1 LKDKDKKATQPLS
14 MRLTRS
20 ERSELIVEAI
30 ITMSLIFFLYLS
42 ALLIYRQAIDYKLN
56 FFGLD
61 TTLRHML
68 GLTRQQIIVS
78 VYIFSLAS
86 CVVAIFVT
94 NWRVKRR
101 INQMKLAHILDYL
114 KYIAQGHYEIRIP
127 QTDLGEMD
135 EVVSSI
141 NHLVDSTVR
150 AIEEERKIEKSK
162 DELITN
168 IGHDIRTP
176 LTSVIGY
183 LGLIENQQYHSQE
196 ELARYAHVAYRKA
209 QQMQSLVQDLF
220 TYTATRQTTTEIRP
234 VQVQVLRFM
243 EQLVADFELSAREK
257 TIELRLDI
265 RPKNLVASF
274 DVDKMARV
282 FHNLLSNAL
291 KYGIG
296 AHYIELLAYQEEDY
310 IYFKVKNDGQPL
322 DQSELEDIFQRS
334 YRADQSRS
342 ANQPGTGL
350 GLAIVRNIVELHHGR
365 VYAEVDGQETIF
377 TIEIPQ
383 KSPQQ

>member
-1 LKDKDKKATQPLS
+1 MKDKDKKTPQPLS

-20 ERSELIVEAI
+20 ERSELVVEAI

-86 CVVAIFVT
+86 CVVAILVT

-101 INQMKLAHILDYL
+101 INQMKLTHILDYL

-196 ELARYAHVAYRKA
+196 ELERYAHVAYRKA

-220 TYTATRQTTTEIRP
+220 TYTATRQTTTEISP

-322 DQSELEDIFQRS
+322 DKNELEDIFQRS

-365 VYAEVDGQETIF
+365 VYAEVEGKETIF

>member
-1 LKDKDKKATQPLS
+1 

-20 ERSELIVEAI
+20 ERSELVVEAI

-86 CVVAIFVT
+86 CVVAILVT

-220 TYTATRQTTTEIRP
+220 TYTATRQTTTEISP

-296 AHYIELLAYQEEDY
+296 AHYIELLAYQEANY

-365 VYAEVDGQETIF
+365 VYAEVEGKETIF

>member
-1 LKDKDKKATQPLS
+1 

-20 ERSELIVEAI
+20 ERSELVVEAI

-296 AHYIELLAYQEEDY
+296 AHYIELLAYQEANY

>member
-1 LKDKDKKATQPLS
+1 

-20 ERSELIVEAI
+20 ERSELVVEAI

-86 CVVAIFVT
+86 CVVAILVT

-101 INQMKLAHILDYL
+101 INQMKLTHILDYL

-220 TYTATRQTTTEIRP
+220 TYTATRQTTTEISP

-322 DQSELEDIFQRS
+322 DKNELEDIFQRS

-365 VYAEVDGQETIF
+365 VYAEVEGKETIF

>member
-1 LKDKDKKATQPLS
+1 

-20 ERSELIVEAI
+20 ERSELVVEAI

-86 CVVAIFVT
+86 CVVAILVT

>member
-1 LKDKDKKATQPLS
+1 MKDKDKKATQPLS

-20 ERSELIVEAI
+20 ERSELVVEAI

-86 CVVAIFVT
+86 CVVAILVT

-101 INQMKLAHILDYL
+101 INQMKLAHVLDYL

-220 TYTATRQTTTEIRP
+220 TYTATRQTTTEISP

-365 VYAEVDGQETIF
+365 VYAEVEGKETIF

>member
-1 LKDKDKKATQPLS
+1 

-30 ITMSLIFFLYLS
+30 ITMSLIFLLYLS

-78 VYIFSLAS
+78 VYIFSLVS
-86 CVVAIFVT
+86 CVVAVIVT

-141 NHLVDSTVR
+141 NHLVDSTVK

-209 QQMQSLVQDLF
+209 QQMQSLVHDLF

-243 EQLVADFELSAREK
+243 EQLVADFELNAREK
-257 TIELRLDI
+257 AIELRLDI
-265 RPKNLVASF
+265 RPQNLLASF

-291 KYGIG
+291 KYGAG

-322 DQSELEDIFQRS
+322 DKSELEDIFQRS

-365 VYAEVDGQETIF
+365 VYAEVEGKETIF

>member
-1 LKDKDKKATQPLS
+1 MKDKDKKATQPLS

-20 ERSELIVEAI
+20 ERSELVVEAI

-86 CVVAIFVT
+86 CVVAILVT

-220 TYTATRQTTTEIRP
+220 TYTATRQTTTEISP

-257 TIELRLDI
+257 TIDLRLDI

-365 VYAEVDGQETIF
+365 VYAEVEGKETIF

>member
-1 LKDKDKKATQPLS
+1 

-20 ERSELIVEAI
+20 ERSELVVEAI

-86 CVVAIFVT
+86 CVVAILVT

-101 INQMKLAHILDYL
+101 INQMKLTHILDYL

-220 TYTATRQTTTEIRP
+220 TYTATRQTTTEISP

-322 DQSELEDIFQRS
+322 DKSELEDIFQRS

-365 VYAEVDGQETIF
+365 VYAEVEGKETIF

>member
-1 LKDKDKKATQPLS
+1 

-30 ITMSLIFFLYLS
+30 ITMSLIFLLYLS

-86 CVVAIFVT
+86 CVVAILVT

-101 INQMKLAHILDYL
+101 INQMKLAHVLDYL

-220 TYTATRQTTTEIRP
+220 TYTATRQTTTEISP

-257 TIELRLDI
+257 TIDLRLDI

-365 VYAEVDGQETIF
+365 VYAEVEGKETIF

>member
-1 LKDKDKKATQPLS
+1 

-86 CVVAIFVT
+86 CVVAILVT

-220 TYTATRQTTTEIRP
+220 TYTATRQTTTEISP

-296 AHYIELLAYQEEDY
+296 AHYIELLAYQEADY

-365 VYAEVDGQETIF
+365 VYAEVEGKETIF

>member
-1 LKDKDKKATQPLS
+1 

-220 TYTATRQTTTEIRP
+220 TYTATRQTTTEISP

-291 KYGIG
+291 KYGAG

-322 DQSELEDIFQRS
+322 DKTELEDIFQRS

-365 VYAEVDGQETIF
+365 VYAEVEGKETIF

>member
-1 LKDKDKKATQPLS
+1 

-20 ERSELIVEAI
+20 ERSELVVEAI

-86 CVVAIFVT
+86 CVVAILVT

-220 TYTATRQTTTEIRP
+220 TYTATRQTTTEISP

-296 AHYIELLAYQEEDY
+296 AHYIELLAYQEADY

-365 VYAEVDGQETIF
+365 AYAEVEGKETIF

>member
-1 LKDKDKKATQPLS
+1 

-20 ERSELIVEAI
+20 ERSELVVEAI

-86 CVVAIFVT
+86 CVVAILVT

-220 TYTATRQTTTEIRP
+220 TYTATRQTTTEISP

-310 IYFKVKNDGQPL
+310 IYFKGKNDGQPL
-322 DQSELEDIFQRS
+322 DKSELEDIFQRS

-365 VYAEVDGQETIF
+365 VYAEVEGKETIF

>member
-1 LKDKDKKATQPLS
+1 

-30 ITMSLIFFLYLS
+30 ITMSLIFLLYLS

-86 CVVAIFVT
+86 CVVAILVT

-141 NHLVDSTVR
+141 NHLVDSTVK

-243 EQLVADFELSAREK
+243 EQLVADFELNAREK
-257 TIELRLDI
+257 AIELRLDI
-265 RPKNLVASF
+265 RPQNLLASF

-291 KYGIG
+291 KYGAG

-310 IYFKVKNDGQPL
+310 IYFKVKNDGQAL
-322 DQSELEDIFQRS
+322 DKTELEDIFQRS

-365 VYAEVDGQETIF
+365 VYATVEGKETIF

>member
-1 LKDKDKKATQPLS
+1 

-20 ERSELIVEAI
+20 ERSELVVEAI

-86 CVVAIFVT
+86 CVVAILVT

-220 TYTATRQTTTEIRP
+220 TYTATRQTTTEISP

-365 VYAEVDGQETIF
+365 VYAELEGKETIF

>member
-1 LKDKDKKATQPLS
+1 

-20 ERSELIVEAI
+20 ERSELVVEAI

-86 CVVAIFVT
+86 CVVAILIT

-220 TYTATRQTTTEIRP
+220 TYTATRQTTTEISP

-322 DQSELEDIFQRS
+322 DKNELEDIFQRS

-365 VYAEVDGQETIF
+365 VYAEVEGKETIF

>member
-1 LKDKDKKATQPLS
+1 

-20 ERSELIVEAI
+20 ERSELVVEAI

-86 CVVAIFVT
+86 CVVAILIT

-101 INQMKLAHILDYL
+101 INQMKLTHILDYL

-196 ELARYAHVAYRKA
+196 ELERYAHVAYRKA

-220 TYTATRQTTTEIRP
+220 TYTATRQTTTEISP

-322 DQSELEDIFQRS
+322 DKNELEDIFQRS

-365 VYAEVDGQETIF
+365 VYAEVEGKETIF

>member
-1 LKDKDKKATQPLS
+1 MKDKDKKAPQPLS

-20 ERSELIVEAI
+20 ERSELVVEAI

-86 CVVAIFVT
+86 CVVAILVT

-296 AHYIELLAYQEEDY
+296 AHYIELLAYQEADY

-322 DQSELEDIFQRS
+322 DQNELEDIFQRS

>member
-1 LKDKDKKATQPLS
+1 

-20 ERSELIVEAI
+20 ERSELVVEAI

-86 CVVAIFVT
+86 CVVAILVT

-150 AIEEERKIEKSK
+150 AIEEERRIEKSK

-220 TYTATRQTTTEIRP
+220 TYTATRQTTTEISP

-365 VYAEVDGQETIF
+365 VYAEVEGKETIF

>member
-1 LKDKDKKATQPLS
+1 

-20 ERSELIVEAI
+20 ERSELVVEAI

-86 CVVAIFVT
+86 CVVAILVT

-265 RPKNLVASF
+265 RPKNLMASF

-296 AHYIELLAYQEEDY
+296 AHYIELLAYQEADY

-322 DQSELEDIFQRS
+322 DQSEVEDIFQRS

-365 VYAEVDGQETIF
+365 VYAEVEGKETIF

>member
-1 LKDKDKKATQPLS
+1 

-20 ERSELIVEAI
+20 ERSELVVEAI

-220 TYTATRQTTTEIRP
+220 TYTATRQTTTEISP

-296 AHYIELLAYQEEDY
+296 AHYIELLAYQEADY

-365 VYAEVDGQETIF
+365 VYAEVEGKETIF

>member
-1 LKDKDKKATQPLS
+1 

-220 TYTATRQTTTEIRP
+220 TYTATRQTTTEISP

-282 FHNLLSNAL
+282 FHNVLSNAL

-296 AHYIELLAYQEEDY
+296 AHYIELLAYQEADY

-365 VYAEVDGQETIF
+365 VYAEVEGKETIF

>member
-1 LKDKDKKATQPLS
+1 MKDKDKKATQPLS

-86 CVVAIFVT
+86 CVVAILVT

-220 TYTATRQTTTEIRP
+220 TYTATRQTTTEISP

-365 VYAEVDGQETIF
+365 VYAEVEGKETIF

>member
-1 LKDKDKKATQPLS
+1 MKDKDKKATQPLS

-20 ERSELIVEAI
+20 ERSELVVEAI

-86 CVVAIFVT
+86 CVVAILVT

-101 INQMKLAHILDYL
+101 INQMKLAHVLDYL

-220 TYTATRQTTTEIRP
+220 TYTATRQTTTEISP

-257 TIELRLDI
+257 TIDLRLDI

-350 GLAIVRNIVELHHGR
+350 GLAIVRNILELHHGR
-365 VYAEVDGQETIF
+365 VYAEVEGKETIF

>member
-1 LKDKDKKATQPLS
+1 

-20 ERSELIVEAI
+20 ERSELVVEAI

-94 NWRVKRR
+94 NWRVNRR

-114 KYIAQGHYEIRIP
+114 KYIAQGPYEIRIP

-220 TYTATRQTTTEIRP
+220 TYTATRQTTTEISP

-365 VYAEVDGQETIF
+365 VYAEVEGKETIF

>member
-1 LKDKDKKATQPLS
+1 

-20 ERSELIVEAI
+20 ERSELVVEAI

-86 CVVAIFVT
+86 CVVAILIT

-220 TYTATRQTTTEIRP
+220 TYTATRQTTTEISP

-310 IYFKVKNDGQPL
+310 IYFKVKNDGNRL
-322 DQSELEDIFQRS
+322 IRTS
-334 YRADQSRS
+334 
-342 ANQPGTGL
+342 
-350 GLAIVRNIVELHHGR
+350 
-365 VYAEVDGQETIF
+365 
-377 TIEIPQ
+377 
-383 KSPQQ
+383 

>member
-1 LKDKDKKATQPLS
+1 
-14 MRLTRS
+14 MHLTRS
-20 ERSELIVEAI
+20 ERSELVVEAI

-220 TYTATRQTTTEIRP
+220 TYTATRQTTTEISP

-365 VYAEVDGQETIF
+365 VYAEVEGKETIF

>member
-1 LKDKDKKATQPLS
+1 MKDKDKKSPQRLS

-30 ITMSLIFFLYLS
+30 ITMSLIFLLYLS

-86 CVVAIFVT
+86 CVVAILVT

-141 NHLVDSTVR
+141 NHLVDSTVK

-243 EQLVADFELSAREK
+243 EQLVADFELNAREK
-257 TIELRLDI
+257 AIELRLDI
-265 RPKNLVASF
+265 RPQNLLASF

-291 KYGIG
+291 KYGAG

-322 DQSELEDIFQRS
+322 DKSELEDIFQRS

-365 VYAEVDGQETIF
+365 VYATVEGKETIF

-383 KSPQQ
+383 KSPQ

>member
-1 LKDKDKKATQPLS
+1 

-20 ERSELIVEAI
+20 ERSELVVEAI

-86 CVVAIFVT
+86 CVVAILVT

-141 NHLVDSTVR
+141 NHLVESTVR

-220 TYTATRQTTTEIRP
+220 TYTATRQTTTEISP

-365 VYAEVDGQETIF
+365 VYAEVEGKETIF

>member
-1 LKDKDKKATQPLS
+1 

-20 ERSELIVEAI
+20 ERSELVVEAI

-86 CVVAIFVT
+86 CVVAILVT

-220 TYTATRQTTTEIRP
+220 TYTATRQTTTEISP

-243 EQLVADFELSAREK
+243 VQLVADFELSAREK

-365 VYAEVDGQETIF
+365 VYAEVEGKKTIF

>member
-1 LKDKDKKATQPLS
+1 

-20 ERSELIVEAI
+20 ERSELVVEAI

-86 CVVAIFVT
+86 CVVAILVT

-220 TYTATRQTTTEIRP
+220 TYTATRQTTTEISP

-310 IYFKVKNDGQPL
+310 IYFKVKNGGQPL
-322 DQSELEDIFQRS
+322 DKSELEDIFQRS

-365 VYAEVDGQETIF
+365 VYAEVEGKETIF

>member
-1 LKDKDKKATQPLS
+1 

-20 ERSELIVEAI
+20 ERSELVVEAI

-86 CVVAIFVT
+86 CVVAILVT

-141 NHLVDSTVR
+141 NHLVESTVR

-220 TYTATRQTTTEIRP
+220 TYTATRQTTTEISP

-322 DQSELEDIFQRS
+322 DKNELEDIFQRS

-365 VYAEVDGQETIF
+365 VYAEVEGKETIF

>member
-1 LKDKDKKATQPLS
+1 

-30 ITMSLIFFLYLS
+30 ITMSLIFLLYLS

-86 CVVAIFVT
+86 CVVAILVT

-101 INQMKLAHILDYL
+101 INQMKLAHVLDYL

-141 NHLVDSTVR
+141 NHLVDSTVK

-243 EQLVADFELSAREK
+243 EQLVADFELNAREK
-257 TIELRLDI
+257 AIELRLDI
-265 RPKNLVASF
+265 RPQNLLASF

-291 KYGIG
+291 KYGAG

-322 DQSELEDIFQRS
+322 DKSELEDIFQRS

-365 VYAEVDGQETIF
+365 VYATVEGKETIF

>member
-1 LKDKDKKATQPLS
+1 MKDKDKKATQPLS

-220 TYTATRQTTTEIRP
+220 TYTATRQTTTEISP

-365 VYAEVDGQETIF
+365 VYAEVEGKETIF

>member
-20 ERSELIVEAI
+20 ERSELVVEAI

>member
-1 LKDKDKKATQPLS
+1 MKDKDKKAPQQLS

-30 ITMSLIFFLYLS
+30 ITMSLIFLLYLS

-86 CVVAIFVT
+86 CVVAVIVT

-141 NHLVDSTVR
+141 NHLVDSTVK

-196 ELARYAHVAYRKA
+196 DLARYAHVAYRKA

-243 EQLVADFELSAREK
+243 EQLVADFELNAREK
-257 TIELRLDI
+257 AIELRLDI
-265 RPKNLVASF
+265 RPQNLLASF

-291 KYGIG
+291 KYGAG
-296 AHYIELLAYQEEDY
+296 AHYIELLAYQEQDY
-310 IYFKVKNDGQPL
+310 IYFKVKNDGQAL
-322 DQSELEDIFQRS
+322 DKTELEDIFQRS

-365 VYAEVDGQETIF
+365 VYATVEGKETIF

>member
-1 LKDKDKKATQPLS
+1 MKDKDKKATQPLS

-86 CVVAIFVT
+86 CVVAILVT

-101 INQMKLAHILDYL
+101 INQMKLTHILDYL

-220 TYTATRQTTTEIRP
+220 TYTATRQTTTEISP

-322 DQSELEDIFQRS
+322 DKSELEDIFQRS

-365 VYAEVDGQETIF
+365 VYATVEGKETIF

-383 KSPQQ
+383 KSPQ

>member
-20 ERSELIVEAI
+20 ERSELVVEAI

-141 NHLVDSTVR
+141 NHLVESTVR

-220 TYTATRQTTTEIRP
+220 TYTATRQTTTEISP

-365 VYAEVDGQETIF
+365 VYAEVEGKETIF